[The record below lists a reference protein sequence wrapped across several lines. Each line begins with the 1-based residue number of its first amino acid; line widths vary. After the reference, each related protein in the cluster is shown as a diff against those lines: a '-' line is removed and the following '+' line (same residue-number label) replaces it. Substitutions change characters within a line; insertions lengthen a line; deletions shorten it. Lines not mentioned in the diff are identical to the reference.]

1 MAARASCA
9 ARSGWLRLFGY
20 HPAVPRHTLHSP
32 AYSPEHEVPL
42 TVIQKHELG
51 STDSLFI
58 TPRPRSRIPFSAQG
72 ATVWPVS
79 SSPRPPAPTS
89 CRGAH
94 RTWLTLSCRPARPG
108 NVALRCQSP
117 GIWLERSSL
126 RQWGLC
132 SVAAQPGTRHA
143 ASHKLA
149 KCSTSLGRASPSR
162 TPLLQF
168 AMAPCV
174 PAGPPAP
181 FWLTGTHLAC
191 RCRIPTTPTRS
202 STRLAP
208 ANGERPESNMAAEAA
223 ASLRK

>member
-1 MAARASCA
+1 MLLTPLS
-9 ARSGWLRLFGY
+9 
-20 HPAVPRHTLHSP
+20 
-32 AYSPEHEVPL
+32 AYSPEHEAPL
-42 TVIQKHELG
+42 TVIQKHVLASQSLYNPP
-51 STDSLFI
+51 STLAHSLLSPRCDSLA
-58 TPRPRSRIPFSAQG
+58 SA
-72 ATVWPVS
+72 

-94 RTWLTLSCRPARPG
+94 RTWLTLSCRPTRPG

-117 GIWLERSSL
+117 GIWLERSAL

-202 STRLAP
+202 STQLAP